1 MLQLE
6 APAKLNLFLHVTG
19 RREDGYHL
27 LQSLFVPINW
37 FDEIEIVGTNNGS
50 IERRSMHPWA
60 AEDDICIKAA
70 RHLKALAV
78 SKDLMPVSWGCQI
91 TIHKSIPHGAGLG
104 GGSSDAAAC
113 LKGLQ
118 ELWELELSAQE
129 LAEIGLTLGA
139 DVPFFLRSGPALVTG
154 IGETLQSQV
163 PKAKHFVVAV
173 PHVEVPTALVFRDKG
188 LNRNNPAVSEDDL
201 KVALNQSI
209 WTLGRNDLSHVA
221 FTLFP
226 DLHRGIDLLRRA
238 ANQQGLPQEAVRMS
252 GSGSALF
259 CSCETKAQ
267 ATSLL
272 HWLESQAESSQQ
284 FRGMRAVQAYL

>member
-1 MLQLE
+1 MLQLK

-19 RREDGYHL
+19 QREDGYHS
-27 LQSLFVPINW
+27 LQSLLVPINW
-37 FDEIEIVGTNNGS
+37 FDEIEIIRTNNGS
-50 IERRSMHPWA
+50 IERCSAHPWD

-70 RHLKALAV
+70 RHLKAIAV
-78 SKDLMPVSWGCQI
+78 SKRLMPSSWGCEI

-118 ELWELELSAQE
+118 ELWKLELGPQE
-129 LAEIGLTLGA
+129 LTEIGLKVGA

-163 PKAKHFVVAV
+163 LKTKHFVVAV
-173 PHVEVPTALVFRDKG
+173 PHVEVPTALVFRNER
-188 LNRNNPAVSEDDL
+188 LQRNNPAVSEDDL
-201 KVALNQSI
+201 KVAFNQSI

-226 DLHRGIDLLRRA
+226 DLHRGIGLLRRA
-238 ANQQGLPQEAVRMS
+238 ANQQGLPQETVRMS

-272 HWLESQAESSQQ
+272 RWLESQAESSQQ
-284 FRGMRAVQAYL
+284 FRRMRAVQAYL

>member
-1 MLQLE
+1 MLQLK

-19 RREDGYHL
+19 QREDGYHL

-37 FDEIEIVGTNNGS
+37 FDEIEIIRTNNGS
-50 IERRSMHPWA
+50 IERCSAHPWD

-70 RHLKALAV
+70 RHLKAIAV
-78 SKDLMPVSWGCQI
+78 SKGLMPSSWGCEI

-118 ELWELELSAQE
+118 ELWKLELGPQE
-129 LAEIGLTLGA
+129 LTEIGLKVGA

-163 PKAKHFVVAV
+163 LKTKHFVVAV
-173 PHVEVPTALVFRDKG
+173 PHVEVPTALIFRNER
-188 LNRNNPAVSEDDL
+188 LQRNNPAISEDDL
-201 KVALNQSI
+201 KVAFNQSI

-226 DLHRGIDLLRRA
+226 DLHRGIGLLRRA
-238 ANQQGLPQEAVRMS
+238 ANQQGLPQETVRMS

-272 HWLESQAESSQQ
+272 RWLESQAESSHQ
-284 FRGMRAVQAYL
+284 FRSRRAVQAYL

>member
-1 MLQLE
+1 MLQLK
-6 APAKLNLFLHVTG
+6 APAKLNLFLHITG
-19 RREDGYHL
+19 QREDGYHL

-37 FDEIEIVGTNNGS
+37 FDEIEIIRTNNGS
-50 IERRSMHPWA
+50 IERCSAHPWD

-70 RHLKALAV
+70 RHLKAIAV
-78 SKDLMPVSWGCQI
+78 SKGLMPSSWGCEI

-118 ELWELELSAQE
+118 ELWKLELGPQE
-129 LAEIGLTLGA
+129 LTEIGLKVGA

-163 PKAKHFVVAV
+163 LKTKHFVVAV
-173 PHVEVPTALVFRDKG
+173 PHVEVPTALVFRNER
-188 LNRNNPAVSEDDL
+188 LQRNNPAVSEDDL
-201 KVALNQSI
+201 KVAFNQSI

-226 DLHRGIDLLRRA
+226 DLHRGIGLLRLA
-238 ANQQGLPQEAVRMS
+238 ANQQGLPQETVRMS

-272 HWLESQAESSQQ
+272 RWLESQAESSQQ
-284 FRGMRAVQAYL
+284 FRSMRAVQAYL

>member
-1 MLQLE
+1 MLQLK

-19 RREDGYHL
+19 QREDGYHL

-37 FDEIEIVGTNNGS
+37 FDEIEIIRTNNGS
-50 IERRSMHPWA
+50 IERCSAHPWD

-70 RHLKALAV
+70 RHLKAIAV
-78 SKDLMPVSWGCQI
+78 SKGLMPSSWGCEI

-118 ELWELELSAQE
+118 ELWKLELGPQE
-129 LAEIGLTLGA
+129 LTEIGLKVGA

-163 PKAKHFVVAV
+163 LKTKHFVVAV
-173 PHVEVPTALVFRDKG
+173 PHVEVPTALIFRNER
-188 LNRNNPAVSEDDL
+188 LQRNNPAISEDDL
-201 KVALNQSI
+201 KVAFNQSI

-226 DLHRGIDLLRRA
+226 DLHRGIGLLRRA
-238 ANQQGLPQEAVRMS
+238 ANQQGLPQETVRMS

-272 HWLESQAESSQQ
+272 RWLESQAESSQQ
-284 FRGMRAVQAYL
+284 FRSMRAVQAYL

>member
-1 MLQLE
+1 MLQLK

-19 RREDGYHL
+19 QREDGYHS
-27 LQSLFVPINW
+27 LQSLLVPINW
-37 FDEIEIVGTNNGS
+37 FDEIEIIRTNNGS
-50 IERRSMHPWA
+50 IERCSAHPWD

-70 RHLKALAV
+70 RHLKAIAV
-78 SKDLMPVSWGCQI
+78 SKRLMPSSWGCEI

-118 ELWELELSAQE
+118 ELWKLELGPQE
-129 LAEIGLTLGA
+129 LTEIGLKVGA

-163 PKAKHFVVAV
+163 LKTKHFVVAV
-173 PHVEVPTALVFRDKG
+173 PHVEVPTALVFRNER
-188 LNRNNPAVSEDDL
+188 LQRNNPAVSEDDL
-201 KVALNQSI
+201 KVAFNQSI

-226 DLHRGIDLLRRA
+226 DLHRGIGLLRRA
-238 ANQQGLPQEAVRMS
+238 ANQQGLPQETVRMS

-259 CSCETKAQ
+259 YSCETKAQ

-272 HWLESQAESSQQ
+272 RWLESQAESSQQ
-284 FRGMRAVQAYL
+284 FRRMRAVQAYL